1 MENKRVL
8 LVTQEM
14 EPYLQKSSIAR
25 ITRYL
30 APYLQD
36 QDLEIRLLMPRF
48 GTINEKRHRLHEVVR
63 LSGMNIIIDEED
75 IPLIIKVASLPD
87 AQMQV
92 YFLDN
97 EDLFSRKAVFRDD
110 SNQFFEDNDLRMVF
124 FCKAA
129 LETVKKLGWQPDLI
143 HCHGWMT
150 SLIPLY
156 LKKVYNK
163 EPVFENA
170 KSIYSVYE
178 NQFSEKFNSTFPKKA
193 KIASS
198 IKDKDLKDYSKG
210 SFVDINKGAINAADA
225 VILGNNNID
234 PDLEK
239 HVKSLNGKPILDYKD
254 ENEYL
259 EAYYNFYSEVL
270 SN

>member
-1 MENKRVL
+1 MENKKVL
-8 LVTQEM
+8 IVTQEM
-14 EPYLQKSSIAR
+14 QPYLQQSSIAR
-25 ITRYL
+25 LTRHL

-36 QDLEIRLLMPRF
+36 QDLDIRLLMPRF

-63 LSGMNIIIDEED
+63 LSGMNIIIDDED

-97 EDLFSRKAVFRDD
+97 EELFSRKAVFRDE
-110 SNQFFEDNDLRMVF
+110 NNTFFEDNDLRMVF

-150 SLIPLY
+150 SLIPLF
-156 LKKVYNK
+156 LNKVYKK
-163 EPVFENA
+163 EPVFDHA
-170 KSIYSVYE
+170 KTIYSIYE
-178 NQFSEKFNSTFPKKA
+178 NEFPEQFNSKFTKKA

-198 IKDKDLKDYSKG
+198 IKDKDLKPFEG
-210 SFVDINKGAINAADA
+210 GTFVDINKGAMETADA
-225 VILGNNNID
+225 VIVGNNNID
-234 PDLEK
+234 PNLKNYVE
-239 HVKSLNGKPILDYKD
+239 SLNNKPVLNYKD

-259 EAYYNFYSEVL
+259 ESYYNFYEKVL